1 VAQHHERMDGSG
13 YPKGLTGEE
22 IFIEA
27 RIIVVADVIE
37 AMSSFRPY
45 RPAPGLDKAL
55 DEITR
60 NRGLLYDPQVV
71 DACLKLFSEKG
82 FSFEPKEEKG

>member
-1 VAQHHERMDGSG
+1 
-13 YPKGLTGEE
+13 
-22 IFIEA
+22 
-27 RIIVVADVIE
+27 
-37 AMSSFRPY
+37 MSSYRPY

-82 FSFEPKEEKG
+82 FSFESKEEKG